1 MTETPLLHDSLRQRL
16 AMLALNPR
24 KTRASSMKGER
35 RSTRR
40 GTSVEFADYRNYAAG
55 DDLRKLDWNVYAR
68 LDRPIVKLYEDEE
81 DLIVHVL
88 LDNSASMGTTGAE
101 VESEKLSYAR
111 QLAAGA
117 GYVALGGNDRLTVT
131 TLGNTTEPVF
141 SGRGRSGIVGM
152 LRGLQSV
159 AATGRIDLNAAL
171 KQFTLREK
179 RGGMVFLITDL
190 FAPEGYLEGLKALL
204 AKGHEVVLLHTLSR
218 EELDPSL
225 VGDLRLIDVE
235 TGQAQEVTIDV
246 ALRNQYMTS
255 LQRWLDGV
263 RTECTRRGVL
273 YALAATDQPLEAL
286 FLRDLRR
293 LGVVR

>member
-1 MTETPLLHDSLRQRL
+1 MSDTPLLPESLRQRL

-24 KTRASSMKGER
+24 KTRASGMKGER

-81 DLIVHVL
+81 DLVVHVL

-111 QLAAGA
+111 QIAAGV
-117 GYVALGGNDRLTVT
+117 GFVALGGNDRFTLT
-131 TLGNTTEPVF
+131 TLASPNEVVF

-152 LRGLQSV
+152 LRGLQTV
-159 AATGRIDLNAAL
+159 ASAGQLDLNAAL
-171 KQFTLREK
+171 KQFTVREK
-179 RGGMVFLITDL
+179 RAGMVFLITDL
-190 FAPEGYLEGLKALL
+190 FAPEGYLDGLKALL
-204 AKGHEVVLLHTLSR
+204 VKGHEVVVVHTLSR

-235 TGQAQEVTIDV
+235 SGRAQEVTIDV
-246 ALRNQYMTS
+246 ALRAQYMTS
-255 LQRWLDGV
+255 LQSWLEEV
-263 RTECTRRGVL
+263 RKECNRRGVL
-273 YALAATDQPLEAL
+273 YAFAATDQPLEAL